1 MVHSYC
7 SCVVLYF
14 DSSCYKAY
22 VAMADFRTGPAR
34 KVNTAAGRGFKYVQ
48 CTCSGVSTALR
59 TELGALNYDMA
70 GLYDP

>member
-1 MVHSYC
+1 
-7 SCVVLYF
+7 
-14 DSSCYKAY
+14 
-22 VAMADFRTGPAR
+22 MADFRTGPAR

-70 GLYDP
+70 GLEEL